1 MVRLN
6 RGLMF
11 FRGNGFGGQ
20 GKKGGEPAS
29 NGARYAEYGT
39 HDFDKFYI
47 NDYPFILLE
56 TYKLFGV
63 KILYQVCKTI
73 LDYKY

>member
-6 RGLMF
+6 RGLMS

-47 NDYPFILLE
+47 NDYIVRF
-56 TYKLFGV
+56 YNRVNDV
-63 KILYQVCKTI
+63 KNGYPG
-73 LDYKY
+73 YAG